1 MNVYTEPDTAW
12 KAIFITFLIQIP
24 PSNLAQVFTFAG
36 QVFVNCANCVIFL
49 QAVGAHLLHSGG
61 YEAVGVGVPGD
72 AEVRHV
78 QGDVVTISDTFP
90 LLVVKPGHCRV

>member
-1 MNVYTEPDTAW
+1 MTAW

-24 PSNLAQVFTFAG
+24 ASNLAQVRFFAG
-36 QVFVNCANCVIFL
+36 QIFVNRASLHCVIFL

-78 QGDVVTISDTFP
+78 QGDVVTGSDTFP
-90 LLVVKPGHCRV
+90 LPVVKP